1 MYFRKD
7 LVVSKLLVFDITNL
21 CDLNVYNLLKKSV
34 STTRRENSE
43 KFLFFEDAKR
53 SICAEAI
60 MRYYLIK
67 TLGINNSEIE
77 IGYNDYGKPFLKNIQ
92 LYFNLSH
99 SNKWV
104 VCGWSNNEIGVDIEK
119 IDKTNIDIA
128 KSLFCEAEYNYIK
141 SGEEYEQCKKF
152 IQIWTLKES
161 YIKYIGKGLT
171 IPLNSFCIKK
181 NADNFIVESDG
192 NKERVFLKQ
201 VEFSDGYY
209 LTECSRDETSME
221 VQKIT
226 VEELVDVFM

>member
-1 MYFRKD
+1 M
-7 LVVSKLLVFDITNL
+7 SKLLVFDITNL
-21 CDLNVYNLLKKSV
+21 CDLNVYNLLKKAV

-60 MRYYLIK
+60 MRYYVIK
-67 TLGINNSEIE
+67 NLGINNSEIE
-77 IGYNDYGKPFLKNIQ
+77 IRYNDYGKPFLKNIQ
-92 LYFNLSH
+92 LYFSLSH

-119 IDKTNIDIA
+119 IDKINIDIA
-128 KSLFCEAEYNYIK
+128 KSLFCKAEYDYIK
-141 SGEEYEQCKKF
+141 SGKEHEQCKKF

-181 NADNFIVESDG
+181 NNDCFIVEADE
-192 NKERVFLKQ
+192 NRERVFLKQ
-201 VEFSDGYY
+201 VEFSGDYY
-209 LTECSRDETSME
+209 LTECSRDETSIDI
-221 VQKIT
+221 QKIT
-226 VEELVDVFM
+226 MEELVNVFM